1 MSLFGSI
8 GKALKGVAK
17 SVAGSALGKLAV
29 TAIPGVGPIAGAV
42 IGTVGSVAA
51 QTLLTPK
58 GKKTMSMLPALP
70 GGGGRML
77 PPIGKAIATA
87 APYAAGALAG
97 GIIWDDQP
105 RKKRRRRKGI
115 SAKDLSSFKRVA
127 RLVDKY
133 AKPVH
138 HFRNFKKG

>member
-1 MSLFGSI
+1 MSLFSSI
-8 GKALKGVAK
+8 GKVFKGAVK
-17 SVAGSALGKLAV
+17 GIAGSALGKLAV
-29 TAIPGVGPIAGAV
+29 SAIPGVGPIAGAV
-42 IGTVGSVAA
+42 IGTAA
-51 QTLLTPK
+51 SAAASALTSRSK
-58 GKKTMSMLPALP
+58 AVSLPALP

-77 PPIGKAIATA
+77 PPIGRAIATA
-87 APYAAGALAG
+87 APYVAGAAAG
-97 GIIWDDQP
+97 GIIWDNEP

-127 RLVDKY
+127 RLVDKF